1 MISDK
6 KKFMI
11 GFSDSSSSASKPK
24 KNVEASG
31 SKLTP
36 VLLRMPTKSRSIN
49 SPIRLYQKIKELQ
62 VI

>member
-6 KKFMI
+6 KIFTI
-11 GFSDSSSSASKPK
+11 GFPDSSSPASKPK
-24 KNVEASG
+24 KHVEASG

-36 VLLRMPTKSRSIN
+36 VLLRMPTKSKSIN